1 MTKWLSRLLGLL
13 VLLLIIL
20 FTFNKWFKPNT
31 PDALRREI
39 DLQVRGQTVPPPAT
53 PSPLP
58 ETQTESTQLT
68 PPALTLTS
76 LEDFPADGGAAPILA
91 NPQPEQN
98 RTETAAPATAPKTT
112 PPQPE
117 VIRTESPAPKQP
129 TANPPA
135 QEASVAASGGKLI
148 AAGAFGNP
156 ENTRR
161 RVEQL
166 RSRGWPVKVEKI
178 QSGGKTLDRVILG
191 PVASAQVNTYLDE
204 LNKMGI
210 QGREIP

>member
-13 VLLLIIL
+13 VLLLLVL
-20 FTFNKWFKPNT
+20 FTFNTWFKPDT
-31 PDALRREI
+31 PDALRRDI
-39 DLQVRGQTVPPPAT
+39 DLQVRGQSVPPPQQQT
-53 PSPLP
+53 PP
-58 ETQTESTQLT
+58 EPEETALT

-76 LEDFPADGGAAPILA
+76 LEDFPADGGAAPVLA
-91 NPQPEQN
+91 NPQPEQPREAVAPPPVAPPKTEAP
-98 RTETAAPATAPKTT
+98 RTETARTETPKPAPAK
-112 PPQPE
+112 
-117 VIRTESPAPKQP
+117 PAPV
-129 TANPPA
+129 AEAPP
-135 QEASVAASGGKLI
+135 ASGGKLI

-156 ENTRR
+156 DNTKR

-191 PVASAQVNTYLDE
+191 PVPAAQLNTYLDE

-210 QGREIP
+210 QGREIQ

>member
-98 RTETAAPATAPKTT
+98 RTETVAPATAPKTT

-117 VIRTESPAPKQP
+117 VIRTESPAPESGQMGQIQARRYQRIHCRQQSEKSRYADEAGRLQI
-129 TANPPA
+129 TAVYA
-135 QEASVAASGGKLI
+135 
-148 AAGAFGNP
+148 
-156 ENTRR
+156 
-161 RVEQL
+161 
-166 RSRGWPVKVEKI
+166 
-178 QSGGKTLDRVILG
+178 
-191 PVASAQVNTYLDE
+191 
-204 LNKMGI
+204 
-210 QGREIP
+210 

>member
-20 FTFNKWFKPNT
+20 FTFNKWFKPDT
-31 PDALRREI
+31 PEALRREI
-39 DLQVRGQTVPPPAT
+39 DLQVRGETLPPPT
-53 PSPLP
+53 PSQLP
-58 ETQTESTQLT
+58 ETQAESTQLT

-76 LEDFPADGGAAPILA
+76 LEDFPADGGAAPVLT

-98 RTETAAPATAPKTT
+98 RAETAAPAASKAA

-117 VIRTESPAPKQP
+117 APRAESSAPKQP

-135 QEASVAASGGKLI
+135 QEMPAAAGSGKLI

-156 ENTRR
+156 DNTRR

-191 PVASAQVNTYLDE
+191 PIPAAQVNAYLDE

-210 QGREIP
+210 QGREIQ